1 MYYAMDTQ
9 PTMVDLAA
17 TDLDRPSPSAAP
29 TSEAPP
35 AAMAYLLD
43 ADSQGVAR
51 HSFADLGFIEMHVR
65 QGSIDTAIEE
75 LARRGW
81 PRFLIVDIGGIEDP
95 LPRINRLA
103 EISDPETEVIVV
115 GEHNDIVLYR
125 DLKAAGVAEY
135 FYKPLIGSLLNRALV
150 AINSGT
156 GTARPA
162 RGGKLVFVL
171 GVRGGVGATTIATNL
186 AWYFAEVRQR
196 GVLLLD
202 LDLHTGD
209 AGLQLDAQPGH
220 GLREALDDP
229 RRIDELF
236 LERGVVSVTSRLGLL
251 AGLEPLSDRL
261 VTNEDA
267 ILQLLQKVLAHF
279 RYVLVDLPGEI
290 ALSHPSLLHMPS
302 TLLLVSDG
310 SIAATREIGRWR
322 EFIGP
327 NTPERTLLHVLNK
340 KNAEGALP
348 AQEMLRVIPAPDAA
362 IRWDREIMAAAALG
376 TKAVQKCSAIRSGM
390 AALSR
395 QLSGTAAEEEYRPIW
410 RRIFS

>member
-1 MYYAMDTQ
+1 MDVLPEIGDWT
-9 PTMVDLAA
+9 AA
-17 TDLDRPSPSAAP
+17 DVDRPIKSAPPSGAP
-29 TSEAPP
+29 AP

-43 ADSQGVAR
+43 ADSEGVVR
-51 HSFADLGFIEMHVR
+51 HSFADVGFIEMRVR
-65 QGSIDTAIEE
+65 HGSIDTAIEE

-81 PRFLIVDIGGIEDP
+81 PRFLIVDISGIDDP

-115 GEHNDIVLYR
+115 GDQNDIVLYR
-125 DLKAAGVAEY
+125 DLKGSGVSEY

-150 AINSGT
+150 GISSGT
-156 GTARPA
+156 ETARPS
-162 RGGKLVFVL
+162 RSGRLVFVL

-186 AWYFAEVRQR
+186 AWHFAEVQQR
-196 GVLLLD
+196 RVLLLD
-202 LDLHTGD
+202 LDLHAGD
-209 AGLQLDAQPGH
+209 AALQLDAQPGH

-236 LERGVVSVTSRLGLL
+236 LERGVLSVTSRLGLL
-251 AGLEPLSDRL
+251 AGLEPLSDR
-261 VTNEDA
+261 VAPNEDA

-279 RYVLVDLPGEI
+279 RYVLIDLPTEI
-290 ALSHPSLLHMPS
+290 ALSLPSLLHMPS

-310 SIAATREIGRWR
+310 GIAAIREVGRWR

-327 NTPERTLLHVLNK
+327 NTPDRTLFHVLNK

-348 AQEMLRVIPAPDAA
+348 EREMLRVIPAPDVS
-362 IRWDREIMAAAALG
+362 INWSREIMAAAALG
-376 TKAVQKCSAIRSGM
+376 TKAAQKCSAIRGGM

-395 QLSGTAAEEEYRPIW
+395 LLSGSSAEEEIRPLW
-410 RRIFS
+410 KRIFS